1 MNNEV
6 KDWQGKTIG
15 FRCWECGD
23 IVQSMWG
30 ETCNKCREKERRHK
44 ELIETIKNNKEGK

>member
-6 KDWQGKTIG
+6 KDSQGKTVG

-23 IVQSMWG
+23 IVSSMWG
-30 ETCNKCREKERRHK
+30 EHCNKCREKERRHQELLKAIK
-44 ELIETIKNNKEGK
+44 EKKQ